1 MNAPLTPAYL
11 SPTDAHADYVAW
23 LTKEVQEAI
32 DDPRPSLPHSVVVAA
47 WEKEAAEIRASMKET
62 AEV

>member
-1 MNAPLTPAYL
+1 MNAILTTAQL

-32 DDPRPSLPHSVVVAA
+32 DDPRPSVPHAVAVA
-47 WEKEAAEIRASMKET
+47 EWEAEAREIRASMLET
-62 AEV
+62 AEA

>member
-1 MNAPLTPAYL
+1 MNAPLKHLYL

-32 DDPRPSLPHSVVVAA
+32 DDPRPSLPHSVIVAA
-47 WEKEAAEIRASMKET
+47 WEKEAQDIRDNMKET
-62 AEV
+62 AVA

>member
-1 MNAPLTPAYL
+1 MNAPLKHPYL

-32 DDPRPSLPHSVVVAA
+32 DDPRPSLPHSAIVAA
-47 WEKEAAEIRASMKET
+47 W
-62 AEV
+62 